1 MAGTSADLLSD
12 KRMGAMQIVAITLCV
27 VLTALDGFDVL
38 SISFASP
45 GISEEWNV
53 SRGALGIILSME
65 LIGMAI
71 GSVLLGQVA
80 DRIGRRPVIF
90 LCLIVMAIG
99 MYAASLA
106 GGIKEL
112 SAYRFGTGLGIG
124 GMLACTNAMV
134 AELSS
139 DKYRKMNVILMAAGY
154 PMGAIAGGAV
164 SAQLLVHFDWR
175 AVFTFGAICTAALL
189 PLVYFCIPESISS
202 LVTRRPANALE
213 KVNTILKRMGHEALE
228 QLPDIDR
235 TVARA
240 GISRLFSKSLA
251 RVTLL
256 LTLAYFAHV
265 MTFYYILKWIP
276 KMVVDMGYEAS
287 SAGNVLVWAN
297 VGGAIGAVLLG
308 LLTQRFNVRWMMMGA
323 MLGAFAMVAYFGSGH
338 ADLQRLSLVSAIA
351 GFFTNSAI
359 VGMYAL
365 TASYFP
371 PEVRAGGTGFVI
383 GMGRGG
389 SALGPIVAGYLFQ
402 SGQSLQLVSILM
414 AAGSLVALIALFTLG
429 RERVAEA

>member
-1 MAGTSADLLSD
+1 MSGKTAELLSD
-12 KRMGAMQIVAITLCV
+12 KPMGFTQIVAIALCV

-45 GISEEWNV
+45 GIAEEWNV
-53 SRGALGIILSME
+53 NRGALGIILSME

-71 GSVLLGQVA
+71 GSVLMGQVA

-90 LCLIVMAIG
+90 ICLVIMAVG

-106 GGIKEL
+106 NGISEL
-112 SAYRFGTGLGIG
+112 SVYRFGTGLGIG

-134 AELSS
+134 AELSNE
-139 DKYRKMNVILMAAGY
+139 KYRKMNVILMAAGY
-154 PMGAIAGGAV
+154 PFGAIIGGSI
-164 SAQLLVHFDWR
+164 SAQLLAHFDWR
-175 AVFTFGAICTAALL
+175 SVFVFGAICTAALL
-189 PLVYFCIPESISS
+189 PAVYFFIPESISS
-202 LVTRRPANALE
+202 LVTRRPEGALE
-213 KVNTILKRMGHEALE
+213 KVNTILKRMGHETLE
-228 QLPDIDR
+228 RLPEID
-235 TVARA
+235 TAAAKV
-240 GISRLFSKSLA
+240 GISRLLSGPLL

-276 KMVVDMGYEAS
+276 KLVVDMGHDPSA
-287 SAGNVLVWAN
+287 AGNVLVWAN
-297 VGGAIGAVLLG
+297 VGGATGAVLLG
-308 LLTQRFNVRWMMMGA
+308 LLTQKFNVRWLMMGA
-323 MLGAFAMVAYFGSGH
+323 FVGAFLMVSYFGSGH
-338 ADLQRLSLVSAIA
+338 ADLQRLSLVSAVA

-359 VGMYAL
+359 VGMFAL
-365 TASYFP
+365 AASYFP
-371 PEVRAGGTGFVI
+371 SEVRAGGTGFVL

-414 AAGSLVALIALFTLG
+414 AAGSLIALISLIILG
-429 RERVAEA
+429 REKAIEA